1 MSPYRSNPFFSTAST
16 FFLPSVG
23 DKVDNAVAQGK
34 DLARDAQNKG
44 QELLGKADN
53 KVQDAKEAVK
63 TAAKPS
69 PTGLDLYARYVLW
82 HVLCLYHECVLL
94 KMDGE
99 WSLIPGS
106 HLLVLLVVPLPTVP

>member
-44 QELLGKADN
+44 QEMLGKADN

-63 TAAKPS
+63 TAATQS
-69 PTGLDLYARYVLW
+69 PTGVDLYARYAPSFVLKW
-82 HVLCLYHECVLL
+82 SGTNSQVRACWSSWLCRYPRCF
-94 KMDGE
+94 D
-99 WSLIPGS
+99 SC
-106 HLLVLLVVPLPTVP
+106 